1 MKKKNNLLKYLL
13 IAAVVL
19 IVFVIIGKSAGW
31 IGGTKAKEVSVE
43 EAAKRTIIETVSAS
57 GKIYPEMEV
66 KISADVSGEVVELNV
81 KEGQKVKKGDLLV
94 RINPDIYIS
103 ALDRLTASL
112 NNSRANLANMRARL
126 TQSQSQFEKAEA
138 AYNRN
143 KRLFDQGTISA
154 SEFENIK
161 SAYDVAKAD
170 VEAAKQL
177 VVASEYN
184 VKSAQ
189 AGVKEARENLMK
201 TSITAPVD
209 GTISKLSIEQGERV
223 VGTSQMAGTEMM
235 RVANLQEMEVVVDVS
250 ENDIVRVKLS
260 DTATV
265 EVDAYPDKKFTG
277 VVTEIANTAVTA
289 LPGAEQVTNFTVKIR
304 INRNS
309 YEDML
314 SEDEKH
320 KSPFKPG
327 MSATVEI
334 QTNKVPDVISVP
346 IQAVT
351 ARDTSEKTSKV
362 EVTEDKGGDE
372 EQQVSSEEKEN
383 IKEYVFLEKD
393 GKAVITAVKTGI
405 QDRTYIEIKEGVA
418 EGEKVIV
425 APYSAVS
432 RGLKPDDPVEV
443 VSKDKLFIKEK

>member
-13 IAAVVL
+13 IAAGVL
-19 IVFVIIGKSAGW
+19 IVFVIIGKGAGW
-31 IGGTKAKEVSVE
+31 IGGANAKEVSVE
-43 EAAKRTIIETVSAS
+43 EAKKRTIVETVSAS

-81 KEGQKVKKGDLLV
+81 KEGQKVKKGELLV

-103 ALDRLTASL
+103 AMDRLTASL

-143 KRLFDQGTISA
+143 KKLFDQGTISA

-161 SAYDVAKAD
+161 TAYDVAKAD
-170 VEAAKQL
+170 VEASKQL

-184 VKSAQ
+184 VKSAE
-189 AGVKEARENLMK
+189 AGVKEARENLLK

-250 ENDIVRVKLS
+250 ENDIVRVKLG

-265 EVDAYPDKKFTG
+265 EVDAYPEKKFTG
-277 VVTEIANTAVTA
+277 VVTEIANTAVSA

-309 YEDML
+309 YDDML
-314 SEDEKH
+314 SENEKH

-334 QTNKVPDVISVP
+334 QTNKASDVISVP

-351 ARDTSEKTSKV
+351 ARDTSEKTTKV
-362 EVTEDKGGDE
+362 EETEDNGE
-372 EQQVSSEEKEN
+372 SEQQAPSLEKEN

-393 GKAVITAVKTGI
+393 GKAIITAVKTGI
-405 QDRTYIEIKEGVA
+405 QDRSYIEIKEGVA
-418 EGEKVIV
+418 EGEKIIV

-432 RGLKPDDPVEV
+432 KSLKHSDPVKV
-443 VSKDKLFIKEK
+443 VSKEKLFTKEK

>member
-13 IAAVVL
+13 IAAGIL
-19 IVFVIIGKSAGW
+19 IVFVIIAKSAGW

-43 EAAKRTIIETVSAS
+43 EAKVRTIVETVSAS

-126 TQSQSQFEKAEA
+126 TQSQSQFEKSEA
-138 AYNRN
+138 AFNRN
-143 KRLFDQGTISA
+143 KRLHDQGTISA

-161 SAYDVAKAD
+161 SAYDVANAE
-170 VEAAKQL
+170 VEAARQT
-177 VVASEYN
+177 VIGAEYN
-184 VKSAQ
+184 VKSAE
-189 AGVKEARENLMK
+189 AAVKEARENLMK

-250 ENDIVRVKLS
+250 ENDIVRVKTG
-260 DTATV
+260 DTAIV

-277 VVTEIANTAVTA
+277 VVTEIANTAVSST
-289 LPGAEQVTNFTVKIR
+289 PGAEQVTNFTVKIR
-304 INRNS
+304 INRDS

-314 SEDEKH
+314 TEEEKH

-334 QTNKVPDVISVP
+334 QTNKAVEVVSVP

-351 ARDTSEKTSKV
+351 ARDTSQKTIKTGQPDENGESAEKDATM
-362 EVTEDKGGDE
+362 
-372 EQQVSSEEKEN
+372 EN
-383 IKEYVFLEKD
+383 VKEYVFIESD
-393 GKAVITAVKTGI
+393 GKAVITNVKTGL

-418 EGEKVIV
+418 AGNKIIV
-425 APYSAVS
+425 APYNAVS
-432 RGLKPDDPVEV
+432 KSLKHNDPVEV
-443 VSKDKLFIKEK
+443 VSKEKLFTKGK